1 MTRAVKV
8 ETADAED
15 ARHMDLALEEARRAA
30 ALDEVPVGAV
40 VVLEG
45 RVIGR
50 GRNRMIADRDPTA
63 HAEVVAIRA
72 AAEATGNYRLTGAA
86 LYTTIEPC
94 TMCCGAALHA
104 RIGRLVYGAADPK
117 TGAART
123 LYRLLEDSRLNHQV
137 AVVAGVRGA
146 ECGALLTEFFHKKR
160 S

>member
-1 MTRAVKV
+1 
-8 ETADAED
+8 
-15 ARHMDLALEEARRAA
+15 MDLALEEARRAG

-45 RVIGR
+45 RVIGL
-50 GRNRMIADRDPTA
+50 GRNRMVADRDPTA

-72 AAEATGNYRLTGAA
+72 AAEAAGNYRLVGAA

-94 TMCCGAALHA
+94 AMCCGAALHA

-146 ECGALLTEFFHKKR
+146 ECGALLAEFFHKKR

>member
-1 MTRAVKV
+1 
-8 ETADAED
+8 
-15 ARHMDLALEEARRAA
+15 MDLALEEARRAG

-72 AAEATGNYRLTGAA
+72 AAEAAGNYRLVGAA

-94 TMCCGAALHA
+94 AMCCGAALHA

-137 AVVAGVRGA
+137 AVVAGVRGV
-146 ECGALLTEFFHKKR
+146 ECGALLAEFFHKKR

>member
-1 MTRAVKV
+1 
-8 ETADAED
+8 
-15 ARHMDLALEEARRAA
+15 MDLALEEARRAG

-50 GRNRMIADRDPTA
+50 GRNRMVADRDPTA

-72 AAEATGNYRLTGAA
+72 AAEAAGNYRLVGAA

-94 TMCCGAALHA
+94 AMCCGAALHA

-137 AVVAGVRGA
+137 AVVSGVRGA

>member
-1 MTRAVKV
+1 MV
-8 ETADAED
+8 
-15 ARHMDLALEEARRAA
+15 
-30 ALDEVPVGAV
+30 
-40 VVLEG
+40 
-45 RVIGR
+45 
-50 GRNRMIADRDPTA
+50 ADRDPTA

-123 LYRLLEDSRLNHQV
+123 LYRLLEDARLNHQV

>member
-1 MTRAVKV
+1 
-8 ETADAED
+8 
-15 ARHMDLALEEARRAA
+15 MDLALEEARRAG

-50 GRNRMIADRDPTA
+50 GRNRMVADRDPTA

-72 AAEATGNYRLTGAA
+72 AAEAAGNYRLVGAA

-94 TMCCGAALHA
+94 AMCCGAALHA

-146 ECGALLTEFFHKKR
+146 ECGALLAEFFHKKR